1 MLRAFGRNT
10 IQAQRHL
17 VALLGAGLPG
27 GELPR
32 AVSEWDW
39 SALLDLA
46 VQTKTLGLVCKVVD
60 DSQLELPE
68 PVKARVNQSKQH
80 LLMASLF
87 NLEWT
92 IKVTKA
98 LRDAGIE
105 ALVLKGPIQSNLVYG
120 RWDIHR
126 SGDVDLLVRPDRF
139 KEAGDAL
146 VQHGFLPVFDETDQW
161 WIDHLGEEPYHNP
174 SVRSPIIDLHHR
186 VQQPGGP
193 FPKDPERFFAD
204 NVHTHYSGEDI
215 PVLSVGHGA
224 VLAAISYGKALAEG
238 ASWMHYTHELVTV
251 HAGLSPSERT
261 ALRELA
267 VYHGVHRLLDDALV
281 AGRILFAGQLDTAL
295 RVPEA
300 DYERL
305 LQSAFGMDSRKR
317 LFRSRKLWA
326 WTDGAL
332 PQRVVEFGRGLM
344 RVWQSEMAR
353 IAQEKEDTSR
363 SERTA

>member
-1 MLRAFGRNT
+1 MRAFGSKT
-10 IQAQRHL
+10 IQTKRHL
-17 VALLGAGLPG
+17 VALLGAGLPE

-32 AVSEWDW
+32 TVSQWDW
-39 SALLDLA
+39 SAVFDLA

-60 DSQLELPE
+60 DSQLDLADD
-68 PVKARVNQSKQH
+68 VKARINQSKRQ

-98 LRDAGIE
+98 LQTAGIE
-105 ALVLKGPIQSNLVYG
+105 TLVLKGPIQSSLVYG

-126 SGDVDLLVRPDRF
+126 SGDVDLLVRPERF
-139 KEAGDAL
+139 KNAGDTL
-146 VQHGFLPVFDETDQW
+146 VKHGFQPVFDQTDQW
-161 WIDHLGEEPYHNP
+161 WVDHLGEEPYHNP
-174 SVRSPIIDLHHR
+174 NARSPIIDLHHR

-193 FPKDPERFFAD
+193 FPRDPERFFAD
-204 NVHTHYSGEDI
+204 SVHTHYSGEDI

-238 ASWMHYTHELVTV
+238 APWMHYTHELATV
-251 HAGLSPSERT
+251 YARLSSSGRD

-267 VYHGVHRLLDDALV
+267 VFHGVHRLLDDALV
-281 AGRILFAGQLDTAL
+281 AGRILFAAQTDEAT
-295 RVPEA
+295 RVSEA
-300 DYERL
+300 DYDRV
-305 LQSAFGMDSRKR
+305 LQSAFGMESRKR

-332 PQRVVEFGRGLM
+332 PERVVEFGRGLM

-353 IAQEKEDTSR
+353 IAQEKDEANR
-363 SERTA
+363 SEPAA